1 MSFYTAL
8 TGLNAATAQ
17 LQITAN
23 NIANVGTAGFKR
35 SRADFGDIFATS
47 PLQKASAVIGQG
59 VALKEVT
66 QEFSQGNIQASSN
79 ALDLAISGD
88 GFFMLKSSDGLQNI
102 YTRNGSFSLNDQY
115 NVVNSA
121 GQALQAASVDSSGK
135 ADLGNL
141 NRLTVPKKTSGDAK
155 QTSLVSLGLNFPADA
170 AVITLPFSRT
180 NPATYN
186 KTTALTVYDQG
197 GNSYLATVYYA
208 KTQNASQ
215 ASPNN
220 RWQTYVFIGENQVNA
235 SLTQATD
242 TNGEKQYVN
251 KYGQLMSESK
261 LSADQT
267 HLNVKTQMFELDY
280 LTDGRTSVPATV
292 SGMTSSLPVRAGDTG
307 VDFALIDPAQLSNLL
322 TIDVDNSG
330 NPVQLDMSELR
341 FAPQAMTGASI
352 AAAITSKLNESFGD
366 GRYWDFSSPASQ
378 TFDIQLT
385 DPSGVVGQAKHI
397 DMSSTADFPVF
408 HPAVPESTTTG
419 TSGAT
424 TTTPATPSYWSNGDA
439 RTMTTD
445 QVINAMQEAVD
456 AEYPAIAGR
465 SQISVDYDPV
475 ARSFTFDAG
484 DQIVSLRGK
493 TTGTPAV
500 TTPNVALGLG
510 IDYIQTNT
518 DKTYTAISGVPVTA
532 NGALIRPKEDQRY
545 GLRCTF
551 DSANK
556 LFRFESGSTGDTSS
570 IEISG
575 LSTFAKS
582 LFNLPLDAVTN
593 DVNIEPSNQ
602 AVRGISSTSA
612 SCAGTALALNVASN
626 FAVTSTNNRFV
637 ITVDDVKG
645 TVVIP
650 PDNNYTMAGFKAALQ
665 KGINELSNAN
675 GSTVNGVLVDY
686 DSNQNVMTFTSGT
699 SGSDSFIQVSGDTVW
714 GLSAGASGRGS
725 TSSWIKPTQS
735 KHITNGIST
744 DLYISNTGQE
754 VSTNDGFNGLPE
766 WSPIYLHKGELTF
779 NTAGALIS
787 PKQGAQLDTVFL
799 DDGKGAL
806 KINIDYSKSTQF
818 SSPFAVLSQS
828 QDGAPEGDLIGVNI
842 GDDGLV
848 NASYSNGAQKSL
860 GKIALVNFSNPTGL
874 RQIGDSSFYSTSS
887 SGSPTL
893 GEAGSAGFGTIRAG
907 ATERAN
913 VDLTQELVD
922 LITGQRNFQA
932 SAKAI
937 ETNTSLTQTIIQ
949 IRS

>member
-17 LQITAN
+17 LSITSN

-47 PLQKASAVIGQG
+47 PLQKAAAVIGQG

-79 ALDLAISGD
+79 SLDLAISGD

-170 AVITLPFSRT
+170 AVITAPFSRA
-180 NPATYN
+180 NPASYN

-220 RWQTYVFIGENQVNA
+220 RWQTYVFIGENEVSA

-242 TNGEKQYVN
+242 TNEEKLYVN
-251 KYGQLMSESK
+251 KYGQLKSGSQ

-267 HLNVKTQMFELDY
+267 NLNVKTMMFELNN
-280 LTDGRTSVPATV
+280 LTDNRVSVPATV
-292 SGMTSSLPVRAGDTG
+292 VGSTSTLPVRAGDTG
-307 VDFALIDPAQLSNLL
+307 IRFSDLTAVPTGQLEPLL
-322 TIDVDNSG
+322 TIDVDGSG
-330 NPVQLDMSELR
+330 NPVDLNMGHLRKNLRSLTGDAIAAEITSELNR
-341 FAPQAMTGASI
+341 A
-352 AAAITSKLNESFGD
+352 FGD
-366 GRYWDFSSPASQ
+366 GKFWDISSKGSQVFSIKKTSASGI
-378 TFDIQLT
+378 TSETNIDFITGNFAPNDDLKSLST
-385 DPSGVVGQAKHI
+385 DKIVTAMNKSIFKAFPNQGI
-397 DMSSTADFPVF
+397 D
-408 HPAVPESTTTG
+408 
-419 TSGAT
+419 
-424 TTTPATPSYWSNGDA
+424 
-439 RTMTTD
+439 
-445 QVINAMQEAVD
+445 
-456 AEYPAIAGR
+456 AG
-465 SQISVDYDPV
+465 YDPV
-475 ARSFTFDAG
+475 ARSFTFKSTDPAITLAVRG
-484 DQIVSLRGK
+484 ELNPATATGAMAFVS
-493 TTGTPAV
+493 
-500 TTPNVALGLG
+500 PNIALGLG
-510 IDYIQTNT
+510 LDYVDVDIQG
-518 DKTYTAISGVPVTA
+518 YYPPVSGVPVTP
-532 NGALIRPKEDQRY
+532 NGLSIRAKEDQRY
-545 GLRCTF
+545 GLRCSF

-556 LFRFESGSTGDTSS
+556 LFRFESGTTGDTSS
-570 IEISG
+570 VEISKLTPFG
-575 LSTFAKS
+575 KQL
-582 LFNLPLDAVTN
+582 LNLPLDVVSN
-593 DVNIEPSNQ
+593 DVKITPSIS
-602 AVRGISSTSA
+602 AVRGITSTGA
-612 SCAGTALALNVASN
+612 SCSGTTLALNVSSN
-626 FAVTSTNNRFV
+626 FAVNSTNNKFV
-637 ITVDDVKG
+637 VTVNDVKG
-645 TVVIP
+645 TVIIP

-665 KGINELSNAN
+665 KGINELESVA
-675 GSTVNGVLVDY
+675 GSTVNGVTVDY
-686 DSNQNVMTFTSGT
+686 DPVLNVMTFTSGT
-699 SGSDSFIQVSGDTVW
+699 TGSDSFIQVSGDTVW

-725 TSSWIKPTQS
+725 TSSWIKPTQT
-735 KHITNGIST
+735 KVVQNGIST
-744 DLYISNTGQE
+744 DIYISNTGKE
-754 VSTNDGFNGLPE
+754 TSTNDGFNGLPE

-779 NTAGALIS
+779 NTAGKLIS
-787 PKQGAQLDTVFL
+787 PTKGAQLDTVFL
-799 DDGKGAL
+799 ADGKGAL

-874 RQIGDSSFYSTSS
+874 RQIGDSSFYASSS

-932 SAKAI
+932 AAKAI
-937 ETNTSLTQTIIQ
+937 ETNTTLTQTIIQ

>member
-17 LQITAN
+17 LQITSN

-135 ADLGNL
+135 ADLGHL
-141 NRLTVPKKTSGDAK
+141 NRLTVPKKTSGEAT

-180 NPATYN
+180 NPETYN

-220 RWQTYVFIGENQVNA
+220 RWQTYVFIGENEVRA
-235 SLTQATD
+235 SLTQGTD
-242 TNGEKQYVN
+242 LNGEKQYVN
-251 KYGQLMSESK
+251 KYGQLMPESK

-267 HLNVKTQMFELDY
+267 QLNVKTMMFELNY
-280 LTDGRTSVPATV
+280 LTDSRTSVPATV
-292 SGMTSSLPVRAGDTG
+292 SGLTSALPVRAGDAG
-307 VDFALIDPAQLSNLL
+307 VDFSLVPYAQLKNLL

-330 NPVQLDMSELR
+330 NPVTLDMSELR
-341 FAPQAMTGASI
+341 FEPQAMTGASI
-352 AAAITSKLNESFGD
+352 AAAITSRLNESFGD
-366 GRYWDFSSPASQ
+366 GKYWDFSSAASQ
-378 TFDIQLT
+378 SFDIQLT
-385 DPSGVVGQAKHI
+385 DPSGIVGQTKHI
-397 DMSSTADFPVF
+397 DISLSAAFPVF
-408 HPAVPESTTTG
+408 HPAIPESTTG
-419 TSGAT
+419 GV
-424 TTTPATPSYWSNGDA
+424 TTPAVPSYWENGDG
-439 RTMTTD
+439 RMMTTD
-445 QVINAMQEAVD
+445 MVTYLMQEAVD
-456 AEYPAIAGR
+456 AEYPPVGGS
-465 SQISVDYDPV
+465 SQIYVGYDAV

-484 DQIVSLRGK
+484 DQTVALRGK
-493 TTGTPAV
+493 TVGTPAV
-500 TTPNVALGLG
+500 TTTNPVMGLG
-510 IDYIQTNT
+510 IDYIQTHA
-518 DKTYTAISGVPVTA
+518 DKTYTALSGVPVTA
-532 NGALIRPKEDQRY
+532 NGALVRPKEDQRY
-545 GLRCTF
+545 GLLCTF

-570 IEISG
+570 IAISA
-575 LSTFAKS
+575 LSPFAKS

-593 DVNIEPSNQ
+593 DVRIAPSNE
-602 AVRGISSTSA
+602 AVRGISSTPA
-612 SCAGTALALNVASN
+612 FCAGSTLALNVASN
-626 FAVTSTNNRFV
+626 FAVNSTNNRFV

-650 PDNNYTMAGFKAALQ
+650 PDNNYTMAGFKTALQ

-675 GSTVNGVLVDY
+675 GSTVNGVVVDY
-686 DSNQNVMTFTSGT
+686 DSIKNVMTFTSGT
-699 SGSDSFIQVSGDTVW
+699 TGTDSFIQVSGDTVW

-725 TSSWIKPTQS
+725 TSTWIKPTQS
-735 KHITNGIST
+735 KSVTNGIST

-787 PKQGAQLDTVFL
+787 PKEGAQLDTVFL

-887 SGSPTL
+887 SGTPTL

-937 ETNTSLTQTIIQ
+937 ETNTSLTNTIIQ